1 MVMGHRLE
9 TKVLDVSQLF
19 KKKTKTQRD
28 KLHIYHKLWKAG
40 NMQNSSTPITQSVS

>member
-1 MVMGHRLE
+1 MATGHRLE

-19 KKKTKTQRD
+19 KKKQTQRD